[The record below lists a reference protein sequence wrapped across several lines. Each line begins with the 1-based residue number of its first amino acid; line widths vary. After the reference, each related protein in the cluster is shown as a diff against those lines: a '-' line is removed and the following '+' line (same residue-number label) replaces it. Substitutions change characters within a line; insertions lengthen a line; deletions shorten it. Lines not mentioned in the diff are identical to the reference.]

1 MSDSP
6 VGFQAPAGAAGWQRS
21 QGSSE
26 EGKADRTYPREAGDD
41 RCGTLSRGPNPPPD
55 QASRPFRLHFQNA
68 NSNAKLR
75 ISRWQSQMI
84 KSKRALLNTGNCW
97 KLAPVRRPS
106 LQTG

>member
-41 RCGTLSRGPNPPPD
+41 RCGTLSRGPNPP
-55 QASRPFRLHFQNA
+55 QIKLHVPSDFTSKMQIQMQN
-68 NSNAKLR
+68 
-75 ISRWQSQMI
+75 
-84 KSKRALLNTGNCW
+84 
-97 KLAPVRRPS
+97 
-106 LQTG
+106 